1 MTSATPAA
9 SMQETQKKSAF
20 PLGVKL
26 PAIGILLLILALT
39 FSTYLSAQTTEAAL
53 VHTLQRELS
62 AQAETKAEVLRD
74 TLEASRSAAVDLAAA
89 AAVTKYDENGIG
101 QAIQSVLTYNER
113 LLGAAIAYEPS
124 QFRQGIYYWA
134 PSYTR
139 APDGTFEFTQL
150 GNPLYNYFAWEWY
163 TLPKALEKPVL
174 STPHQVN
181 GSWAVTWSAP
191 FYNASSGEF
200 RGVATA
206 DALFSQ
212 IEEQV
217 KSISVGENGYAMLL
231 DPQGVILGVGEKGGY
246 YQTMENSMLKLSRAS
261 QAKGWEQVVTAMLAN
276 KPGFTA
282 ATDLQNRPMY
292 VAYAPIGLG
301 TGWSLALA
309 YPQEELQAQVDQ
321 ARNTLVQY
329 ALLVIA
335 VFGAVM
341 YIFTLGLTQPIKR
354 LTRHAR
360 EAAARELQVAHGKL
374 IEPINIHTNDEIEE
388 LAEAFNRM
396 AGNVSQAV
404 ETLEEKVALR
414 TADIER
420 NALEFATIAEVAR
433 DITIIR
439 DLKTL
444 LNVSVNL
451 IRERFAYYHV
461 GIFLVDERG
470 EYAVLRAASSH
481 AAEQMLAQNYKLKVG
496 QEGMVGS
503 VTRSGRAYISLD
515 VGADAVHFENPYLP
529 DTHSEIT
536 LPLRS
541 HSVTIGALD
550 IQTTKQSAF
559 DERDLKILQLLADQ
573 IAAAIE
579 NAQLTEQVEKA
590 VKQSGAFYRTQM
602 RQGWQADLKKRER
615 AAFEY
620 DGLQVSPIPANLPET
635 LLKRIQAG
643 KAVILKEKTASQSEK
658 KTLLVPLRLQE
669 QTIGVIGLEQEDP
682 SHVWTEEE
690 LGLVEAAAN
699 RAALTLENTRLLEES
714 QRRAIKERAIFEA
727 TEKIGSALDV
737 ENILQATAEEIERIL
752 NSAEVTLQFSAD
764 KKS

>member
-1 MTSATPAA
+1 MTNAEPLNNA
-9 SMQETQKKSAF
+9 QKKSSF

-26 PAIGILLLILALT
+26 PAIGILLLILALA
-39 FSTYLSAQTTEAAL
+39 FSAYLSAQTTEAAL
-53 VHTLQRELS
+53 ANTLQKELS
-62 AQAETKAEVLRD
+62 AQTEAKAETLRGA
-74 TLEASRSAAVDLAAA
+74 LLSSRGVAVNLAAA
-89 AAVTKYDENGIG
+89 AAVTKYEESEVK
-101 QAIQSVLTYNER
+101 QAIQSVLTYNEDI
-113 LLGAAIAYEPS
+113 LGVAIAYEPF

-134 PSYTR
+134 PSYKR
-139 APDGTFEFTQL
+139 APNGEFEFIQL
-150 GNPLYNYFAWEWY
+150 GNPLYNYFSWEWY
-163 TLPKALEKPVL
+163 TLPKALGRPVL
-174 STPHQVN
+174 SAPYEAN
-181 GSWAVTWSAP
+181 GEWIVTWSAP
-191 FYNASSGEF
+191 FYAADSGEF

-206 DALFSQ
+206 DVPFSQ
-212 IEEQV
+212 IEEQI
-217 KSISVGENGYAMLL
+217 KAISVGENGYALLL
-231 DPQGVILGVGEKGGY
+231 DPQGIILGIGENGGH
-246 YQTMENSMLKLSRAS
+246 YQIMENSMLKISRAA
-261 QAKGWEQVVTAMLAN
+261 QAKEWEQVITAMLSN
-276 KPGFTA
+276 RPGFGST
-282 ATDLQNRPMY
+282 TDLLSRPMY
-292 VAYAPIGLG
+292 VAYAPVGLG

-309 YPQEELQAQVDQ
+309 YPQEELQAQANR
-321 ARNTLVQY
+321 ARNTLIQY

-341 YIFTLGLTQPIKR
+341 YIFTLGLTSPIRR

-374 IEPINIHTNDEIEE
+374 IEPINIRTNDEIEE

-396 AGNVSQAV
+396 ASNVSHAV

-439 DLKTL
+439 DLRAL

-451 IRERFAYYHV
+451 IRERFGYYHV

-470 EYAVLRAASSH
+470 EYALLRAASSH
-481 AAEQMLAQNYKLKVG
+481 AAEEMLAQNYKLKVG

-503 VTRSGRAYISLD
+503 VTRTGRAYIALD
-515 VGADAVHFENPYLP
+515 VGADATHFENPYLP

-559 DERDLKILQLLADQ
+559 DERDLRILQLLADQ

-579 NAQLTEQVEKA
+579 NAQLTAQVE
-590 VKQSGAFYRTQM
+590 QTIEQTNIFYRAQM
-602 RQGWQADLKKRER
+602 RQNWQADLQKRER

-635 LLKRIQAG
+635 LQKRIQDG
-643 KAVILKEKTASQSEK
+643 KAIILKEKNSNQSEK
-658 KTLLVPLRLQE
+658 KILLVPLRLQE

-682 SHVWTEEE
+682 SHIWTEEE
-690 LGLVEAAAN
+690 LGLVEIAAN